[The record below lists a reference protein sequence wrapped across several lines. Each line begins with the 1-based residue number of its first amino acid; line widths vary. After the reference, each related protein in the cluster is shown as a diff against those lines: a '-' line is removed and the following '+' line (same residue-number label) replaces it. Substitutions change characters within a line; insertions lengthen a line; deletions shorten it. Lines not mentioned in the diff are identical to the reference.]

1 MDTTT
6 TPTKELRIGLVLYG
20 GSSLA
25 VYMNGVVT
33 ETWNAVRASRSI
45 QDDGALPGGGSVTVY
60 QELLRDLG
68 AAGCARDLQ
77 IVVDTVAG
85 TSAGGINAA
94 TLAKAIVEGGDARVA
109 NKTWLEEAD
118 VARLKVAPPRH
129 IGRVER
135 WALLAASYVFP
146 KIRLLRRLIQSLPG
160 IDWDWAVDQVHSM
173 RTSTDG
179 SETPLD
185 GQYLTQVIANTLRR
199 MADTKGPPLISGYQ
213 RFDLFLPHTDLFGW
227 RRRLPITGPFHPGML
242 YERTHACVMS
252 FSNYDG
258 RLADDFALTY
268 ATRATAGFPLAFATG
283 DYHGVAAAFSEARP
297 NDAIPDS
304 EEFSTR
310 HLREQELASG
320 ANSPAHEWMLDGGI
334 LDNKPFSH
342 VASAIERKPAI
353 CEVYRVVVYVEPSP
367 EAAAATL
374 RQRAPLPAEVA
385 ARVWHLLGRQPIH
398 DDLDRLWERNRKARR
413 VRQIVDASRTGLRGD
428 EHPVPD
434 EGEPGSS
441 RVGQWWVVST
451 VGIDQ
456 QAGFSGYVALSA
468 LSAARAACSA
478 VCQTLRYPLQSRY
491 GFFVHALGRSW
502 LESKGWLAPPQFERA
517 ARSFQIRK
525 GQFRLLRDFDVEI
538 RRRWLGAL
546 LAAANREFQRGNR
559 RGRIPVARREALDG
573 FKGRLAAVSE
583 LVDNIQLEM
592 GKTALSRLERLI
604 SAMDIDLALRAVSEP
619 RRRTALAHRFDRA
632 LTDAFSRISR
642 RVRARWD
649 EFNTRVLTAVHGI
662 PDSALSRRMLRELWA
677 FPALDQVAFPLME
690 SAGISHL
697 TEIEVM
703 RISPR
708 DSSLL
713 PPERHPLRGAA
724 LGHFAG
730 FLDVE
735 SRENDLLVGRLHGAE
750 RLVDLVARAA
760 AHDEQHFA
768 SLADLRAR
776 YKRLAFEAIVLDEES
791 RPNSSTATVRHSLRE
806 VLGQG
811 KSVND

>member
-1 MDTTT
+1 MGRTT
-6 TPTKELRIGLVLYG
+6 TPRKELRIGLVLYG

-33 ETWNAVRASRSI
+33 EIWNAVRASRSI
-45 QDDGALPGGGSVTVY
+45 EDDGALPGGGSVSVY
-60 QELLRDLG
+60 NKLLRDLV
-68 AAGCARDLQ
+68 AAGCSEEMQ
-77 IVVDTVAG
+77 VVVDTVAG

-109 NKTWLEEAD
+109 NQTWINEAD
-118 VARLKVAPPRH
+118 VERLTVDPPRR

-146 KIRLLRRLIQSLPG
+146 KIRLLRQRIQSLPG

-185 GQYLTQVIANTLRR
+185 GQYLTKVIAKALER
-199 MADTKGPPLISGYQ
+199 MAETKGPSLISDYQ

-227 RRRLPITGPFHPGML
+227 RRRLPITSPYHPGML

-252 FSNYDG
+252 FTNHDG

-268 ATRATAGFPLAFATG
+268 ATRASAGFPLAFSPG
-283 DYHGVAAAFSEARP
+283 DYHAVAKAFAAARP
-297 NDAIPDS
+297 YDAIPH
-304 EEFSTR
+304 EREFSHR

-320 ANSPAHEWMLDGGI
+320 TNSAAHEWMLDGGI
-334 LDNKPFSH
+334 LNNKPFSH

-353 CEVYRVVVYVEPSP
+353 CEVHRVVVYVEPSP
-367 EAAAATL
+367 EAAVASL
-374 RQRAPLPAEVA
+374 RRRAPLPSEVA
-385 ARVWHLLGRQPIH
+385 AGVWHLLGRQPIH
-398 DDLDRLWERNRKARR
+398 EDLDRLWDRNRKARR
-413 VRQIVDASRTGLRGD
+413 VRQIVDASRTGLRSS
-428 EHPVPD
+428 EHPVS
-434 EGEPGSS
+434 EEAEPGSS

-451 VGIDQ
+451 VGVDQ
-456 QAGFSGYVALSA
+456 QPGFSGYVALSA

-478 VCQTLRYPLQSRY
+478 VCRTLRYPPQSRY
-491 GFFVHALGRSW
+491 GFFVHALGRAW
-502 LESKGWLAPPQFERA
+502 LESKGWLAPPQFEIA
-517 ARSFQIRK
+517 AQSFRIRN

-546 LAAANREFQRGNR
+546 LAAANTEFQRGDR
-559 RGRIPVARREALDG
+559 GGRIPVARREALDG

-583 LVDNIQLEM
+583 LVDHIQLEM
-592 GKTALSRLERLI
+592 GQTALSRLERLI

-619 RRRTALAHRFDRA
+619 HRRTALAHRFDRA
-632 LTDAFSRISR
+632 LTDAFSRISQ

-649 EFNTRVLTAVHGI
+649 EFNTRVLTAVRQI
-662 PDSALSRRMLRELWA
+662 PDSDLSRRMLRELWA
-677 FPALDQVAFPLME
+677 FPDLDQIAFPLME
-690 SAGISHL
+690 SAGIAHL

-713 PPERHPLRGAA
+713 PPQSHPLRGAA
-724 LGHFAG
+724 LSHFAG
-730 FLDVE
+730 FLDIT

-750 RLVDLVARAA
+750 RLVDLIARAA
-760 AHDEQHFA
+760 AHNEEQFA
-768 SLADLRAR
+768 SLAALRAKF
-776 YKRLAFEAIVLDEES
+776 KRLAFEAILRDEES
-791 RPNSSTATVRHSLRE
+791 RPNSAAVGVRQSLRE
-806 VLGQG
+806 VLRQG
-811 KSVND
+811 ESEIV